1 MLCCASWSL
10 GADIFVSPDGDDAH
24 AGTEEFPMR
33 SVEAAVRK
41 AGQGH
46 YGKGCQIILADGIYH
61 LAEPLLLRP
70 VHSGLTIRA
79 KNPHK
84 AVLSGAQPFVA
95 DWKPFRDGIM
105 RTSVP
110 SGLEMD
116 VLLVNGKP
124 MHMARYP
131 NVTPGERIFQG
142 TAPDADDPE
151 RVARW
156 KNPAGAYLHALHNRM
171 WGDMHFRITGK
182 NGNTLVKQGGWQNNR
197 PSPPHEKYKFVENVF
212 EELDAPGEWYLDRK
226 EHILYLYPEQGT
238 DLAAAR
244 LEAGGLEE
252 LVKIQGEG
260 SSPVR
265 NVTLQDLV
273 LTGTRRTFMENRE
286 PLLRSDWTIFRS
298 GAVLLRGTEG
308 CRILSCEFA
317 RLGGTAVFVDGN
329 NENLLVRSCYIHD
342 IGSNGVA
349 FVGDRSCYRG
359 PKNYREAKG
368 MSLERID
375 RVPGPRN
382 NEFPRNCMVDDCL
395 IIRTGLVEK
404 QTAGV
409 QISLAREITVRN
421 CSIYELPRAG
431 INIGEG
437 AFGGHVIE
445 YNDVFDTVRETSDHG
460 SFNSWGRDRFW
471 VRDQMALS
479 QDKDVVLLDI
489 RQPNIIR
496 NNRWRCDHGWDVD
509 LDDGSSNYI
518 IYNNLMLSYGLK
530 LREGFYRKVY
540 NNIMVNKT
548 LYPHV
553 WFRNSGDEFYNNII
567 FEDRYRPA
575 GNMDFSPWGKLMD
588 RNFVHVKGMKGVEPA
603 SELARQ
609 SGNDRHSLKGDALFS
624 APGLGDFSVRAS
636 SPALKLGFRNFP
648 MDRFGVRSRHLKAL
662 ARTPDIPEVAGNRLE
677 KRETVL
683 VKKLG
688 AEVRIA
694 EGEGDLSVFG
704 LMPEDLGRALV
715 IVKVQKDGPCSS
727 AGILPGDVLLMAGG
741 NKVDGVEKL
750 ERLLPSSGKLTV
762 TVRRNQENRKVD
774 LQF

>member
-61 LAEPLLLRP
+61 LEEPLLLRP

-156 KNPAGAYLHALHNRM
+156 KNPAGAYLHALHHRM

-265 NVTLQDLV
+265 NVALQDLV

-329 NENLLVRSCYIHD
+329 NENLLV
-342 IGSNGVA
+342 
-349 FVGDRSCYRG
+349 
-359 PKNYREAKG
+359 
-368 MSLERID
+368 L
-375 RVPGPRN
+375 
-382 NEFPRNCMVDDCL
+382 
-395 IIRTGLVEK
+395 
-404 QTAGV
+404 
-409 QISLAREITVRN
+409 
-421 CSIYELPRAG
+421 
-431 INIGEG
+431 
-437 AFGGHVIE
+437 
-445 YNDVFDTVRETSDHG
+445 
-460 SFNSWGRDRFW
+460 
-471 VRDQMALS
+471 
-479 QDKDVVLLDI
+479 
-489 RQPNIIR
+489 
-496 NNRWRCDHGWDVD
+496 
-509 LDDGSSNYI
+509 
-518 IYNNLMLSYGLK
+518 
-530 LREGFYRKVY
+530 
-540 NNIMVNKT
+540 
-548 LYPHV
+548 LYP
-553 WFRNSGDEFYNNII
+553 
-567 FEDRYRPA
+567 
-575 GNMDFSPWGKLMD
+575 
-588 RNFVHVKGMKGVEPA
+588 
-603 SELARQ
+603 
-609 SGNDRHSLKGDALFS
+609 
-624 APGLGDFSVRAS
+624 
-636 SPALKLGFRNFP
+636 
-648 MDRFGVRSRHLKAL
+648 
-662 ARTPDIPEVAGNRLE
+662 
-677 KRETVL
+677 
-683 VKKLG
+683 
-688 AEVRIA
+688 
-694 EGEGDLSVFG
+694 
-704 LMPEDLGRALV
+704 
-715 IVKVQKDGPCSS
+715 
-727 AGILPGDVLLMAGG
+727 
-741 NKVDGVEKL
+741 
-750 ERLLPSSGKLTV
+750 
-762 TVRRNQENRKVD
+762 
-774 LQF
+774 